1 MLRILF
7 SNGKKFL
14 TKEQPTILSASAIMM
29 VLIFISKIVGLLT
42 KTIMVSQLGAE
53 KYGIFVAANT
63 IPETLS
69 MLLIFG
75 SITSVI
81 IPILVEEI
89 EQKDI
94 RSFSRLFSSII
105 NVGLSAF
112 VLVSVLLIIFADDL
126 TPFVIEKVAKPV
138 DPFSEEQIM
147 MISDMMKW
155 LLLPQIILGISSFL
169 SSALNAYKR
178 FVIPQLAPLFYN
190 LGILFGAAVLIP
202 LLGKSAWGITW
213 GVLIGSVLHL
223 LIQLPLGSHLKIRYL
238 FTIDFSSKRLREVLT
253 ISLPRIVTLAADQIA
268 LAVDR
273 VLAIGLGA
281 TPLGAYQLA
290 VSLVSMPFS
299 LFSHTFSV
307 AALPFLSEM
316 YAKKD
321 IKGFVAMFSKVFN
334 QILFLTVPVAMFFL
348 VLRLPLVRLL
358 YGIMGNEFSWEN
370 TLMVAWVV
378 FFFSLGLIPEVM
390 LVFLNRVFFAMH
402 DTLRP
407 LLVGIFTVLGGIV
420 TGIFF
425 TNYFSHFNDFSLRN
439 IYWEPDFFSSKVEGI
454 SAIGGL
460 ALSSS
465 IVYSSSFTI
474 LMILLRKKIG
484 SLGGFKFWGSIMRK
498 IVSGFVMAVFMY
510 ILFKM
515 WDEVLDT
522 ARTINVLILTSSTMV
537 SGTCLYLWLV
547 YISKDPEIGM
557 VGKIYSLIKKNFF
570 K

>member
-1 MLRILF
+1 MLDYLF
-7 SNGKKFL
+7 SNGKKFF

-29 VLIFISKIVGLLT
+29 VLILISKIVGLLT

-69 MLLIFG
+69 MLFIFG

-81 IPILVEEI
+81 IPVLVEEI
-89 EQKDI
+89 EEKDLK
-94 RSFSRLFSSII
+94 SFSRLFSSII
-105 NVGLSAF
+105 NVGLLAF
-112 VLVSVLLIIFADDL
+112 VAISVFVLLLADDI
-126 TPFVIEKVAKPV
+126 TPFVIEKIAKPV
-138 DPFSEEQIM
+138 DPFTQEQIG

-155 LLLPQIILGISSFL
+155 LLLPQVILGISSFL

-190 LGILFGAAVLIP
+190 LGILFGAAVIIP
-202 LLGKSAWGITW
+202 LLGQSAWGITW
-213 GVLIGSVLHL
+213 GVLLGSVLHL
-223 LIQLPLGSHLKIRYL
+223 LIQLPLGSHLKIKYK
-238 FTIDFSSKRLREVLT
+238 FTIDLASKRLREAFT
-253 ISLPRIVTLAADQIA
+253 ISFPRIFSLAADQIA
-268 LAVDR
+268 LAIDR

-307 AALPFLSEM
+307 AALPFLSGM

-321 IKGFVAMFSKVFN
+321 IKGFVTMFSKVFN
-334 QILFLTVPVAMFFL
+334 QILFLTVPVTMIFL

-358 YGIMGNEFSWEN
+358 YGLMGNEFSWEN

-402 DTLRP
+402 DTVRP
-407 LLVGIFTVLGGIV
+407 LLVGIFTVVGGIV
-420 TGIFF
+420 TGLLF
-425 TNYFSHFNDFSLRN
+425 TNYFSHFDDFSLRI
-439 IYWEPDFFSSKVEGI
+439 IYWNPEFFKSKVDGI

-465 IVYSSSFTI
+465 IIYSTSFGL

-484 SLGGFKFWGSIMRK
+484 SLGGLRFWGAIIKKIMF
-498 IVSGFVMAVFMY
+498 GLVMAVFMY
-510 ILFKM
+510 VLFKM

-537 SGTCLYLWLV
+537 SGSCLYLWLA
-547 YISKDPEIGM
+547 YIFKDPEVGM
-557 VGKIYSLIKKNFF
+557 ITKLISVVRRNFS

>member
-202 LLGKSAWGITW
+202 LLGKSAWGINW
-213 GVLIGSVLHL
+213 GVLI
-223 LIQLPLGSHLKIRYL
+223 
-238 FTIDFSSKRLREVLT
+238 
-253 ISLPRIVTLAADQIA
+253 
-268 LAVDR
+268 
-273 VLAIGLGA
+273 
-281 TPLGAYQLA
+281 
-290 VSLVSMPFS
+290 
-299 LFSHTFSV
+299 
-307 AALPFLSEM
+307 
-316 YAKKD
+316 
-321 IKGFVAMFSKVFN
+321 
-334 QILFLTVPVAMFFL
+334 
-348 VLRLPLVRLL
+348 
-358 YGIMGNEFSWEN
+358 
-370 TLMVAWVV
+370 
-378 FFFSLGLIPEVM
+378 
-390 LVFLNRVFFAMH
+390 
-402 DTLRP
+402 
-407 LLVGIFTVLGGIV
+407 
-420 TGIFF
+420 
-425 TNYFSHFNDFSLRN
+425 
-439 IYWEPDFFSSKVEGI
+439 
-454 SAIGGL
+454 
-460 ALSSS
+460 
-465 IVYSSSFTI
+465 
-474 LMILLRKKIG
+474 
-484 SLGGFKFWGSIMRK
+484 
-498 IVSGFVMAVFMY
+498 
-510 ILFKM
+510 
-515 WDEVLDT
+515 
-522 ARTINVLILTSSTMV
+522 
-537 SGTCLYLWLV
+537 
-547 YISKDPEIGM
+547 
-557 VGKIYSLIKKNFF
+557 
-570 K
+570 